1 LKSSTPRNG
10 PGNCYLPH
18 PVFTPISDQLKEEV
32 KVLII
37 EDEKTL
43 AYEVEAFLKKAF
55 YICDL
60 AHTARQGLEKLE
72 MNPYDF
78 ILLDLGLPDRDGLAV
93 LEQARKQR
101 LDSAFIILTARGDIE
116 DRIKGLDLGADDYL
130 PKPFSL
136 PELQSRMQA
145 VARRKFGV
153 KEQAIL
159 LGEFLV
165 DLPRRTV
172 SHSGQ
177 EIELTRK
184 EFDLLSYLLLH
195 KNRVL
200 SRIQLS
206 EHIWGSFVDD
216 DYDSNYIDVHI
227 KNIRKKLSASGPVEW
242 LETVRGVG
250 YKIRKSE

>member
-1 LKSSTPRNG
+1 M
-10 PGNCYLPH
+10 
-18 PVFTPISDQLKEEV
+18 
-32 KVLII
+32 KVLLI

-60 AHTARQGLEKLE
+60 AHSARKGLEMLGV
-72 MNPYDF
+72 NPYDF
-78 ILLDLGLPDRDGLAV
+78 VLLDLGLPDLDGLNV
-93 LEQARKQR
+93 LKEIKKLNPEA
-101 LDSAFIILTARGDIE
+101 ACIILTARGNIE
-116 DRIKGLDLGADDYL
+116 DRIIGLDLGADDYL

-136 PELQSRMQA
+136 LELQSRMQA
-145 VARRKFGV
+145 IARRKFNV
-153 KEQAIL
+153 NTEEID
-159 LGEFLV
+159 LGEFII
-165 DLPRRTV
+165 DLQKRVV
-172 SHSGQ
+172 SHNGH

-200 SRIQLS
+200 TRMQLS
-206 EHIWGSFVDD
+206 EHIWGTFADD

-227 KNIRKKLSASGPVEW
+227 KNIRKKLNAFGSVEW

-250 YKIRKSE
+250 YKIRK